1 VAHGPA
7 SLCKLLYVM
16 VCASQV
22 MGNGKGSIC
31 KGDLSND
38 CELVMVCASQT
49 MVAKKKAALPGNA
62 AFAVGE
68 IYFVLL

>member
-1 VAHGPA
+1 
-7 SLCKLLYVM
+7 
-16 VCASQV
+16 